1 MMDEE
6 EVNDETEVGEQPEEE
21 TAPAEAPAEEAPAE
35 EPAEEAPAEE
45 PAEEAPAEE
54 PAEEAPAEEPAEEAP
69 VEEPAEEAPAEE
81 PAEEAPAEELAEEA
95 PAEEPAE
102 EAPAEEPAE
111 EGEAA
116 EPGIGIPEDET
127 GGAEEAAEEP
137 AEEAPAE
144 EPAEEAPAE
153 EPAGESGDEAGANR
167 VLFLCTGN
175 SCRSQM
181 AEGILRHLAAEG
193 FESLSAGSQPAE
205 AVHPMA
211 ISVMAEIGVDISAQ
225 QPKSMDVF
233 LSGDQPAPDVV
244 ISVCEKA
251 AAECPALTGGAVN
264 SMSLPF
270 DDPAAAEGSDEEK
283 LEVFRRVRDEISETL
298 KMALGIGG

>member
-6 EVNDETEVGEQPEEE
+6 EVNDETEMGEQPEEE
-21 TAPAEAPAEEAPAE
+21 TAPAE

-54 PAEEAPAEEPAEEAP
+54 PAEEETGKAEAPEESGEEA
-69 VEEPAEEAPAEE
+69 
-81 PAEEAPAEELAEEA
+81 
-95 PAEEPAE
+95 
-102 EAPAEEPAE
+102 
-111 EGEAA
+111 G
-116 EPGIGIPEDET
+116 T
-127 GGAEEAAEEP
+127 T
-137 AEEAPAE
+137 
-144 EPAEEAPAE
+144 
-153 EPAGESGDEAGANR
+153 R

-211 ISVMAEIGVDISAQ
+211 IAVMAEIDIDISAQ

>member
-6 EVNDETEVGEQPEEE
+6 EVNDETEPGEQPEEE

-45 PAEEAPAEE
+45 PAEE
-54 PAEEAPAEEPAEEAP
+54 
-69 VEEPAEEAPAEE
+69 
-81 PAEEAPAEELAEEA
+81 
-95 PAEEPAE
+95 
-102 EAPAEEPAE
+102 
-111 EGEAA
+111 
-116 EPGIGIPEDET
+116 T
-127 GGAEEAAEEP
+127 
-137 AEEAPAE
+137 
-144 EPAEEAPAE
+144 PAE

-181 AEGILRHLAAEG
+181 AEGILRHLAADG

-211 ISVMAEIGVDISAQ
+211 IAVMAEIGVDISAQ